1 MGETSNANE
10 LTGFKWRGGRKP
22 ETTGIWM
29 WSQIYTHDFENGEK
43 VAIVVLDT
51 QGIFDSRNSVKDN
64 AVTFALST
72 MLSSVQCYNVMSNI
86 QEDDLNNLEMF
97 SEYARLLYEQ
107 SNEKPFQ
114 NLLFIVRDWP
124 YGDEYGFGWNGQKVV
139 DEVLSE
145 TDELAEENVNTRQ
158 RIKSSF
164 KEISGYL
171 MPHPG
176 FIVAQ
181 SKKFTGN
188 LQQIQP
194 EFRDSVK
201 ELASSLLTPE
211 NLIVKQVN
219 GRKLRARDIVQY
231 AKSYVDIFNGNTLP
245 EPKTVFMVCQNMMEI
260 SIIQWQRKTFRL
272 FLLNRLRQ
280 KLAI

>member
-1 MGETSNANE
+1 MLRFTGENKRIFQYKKHDITDWMGENSNANE

-29 WSQIYTHDFENGEK
+29 WSEIYTHDFENGEK
-43 VAIVVLDT
+43 VAIVLLDT
-51 QGIFDSRNSVKDN
+51 QGIFDNRNSVKDN
-64 AVTFALST
+64 AVTFALSM

-86 QEDDLNNLEMF
+86 QEDDLNHLEMF
-97 SEYARLLYEQ
+97 SEYARLSYEQ

-114 NLLFIVRDWP
+114 NLIFLLRDWQ
-124 YGDEYGFGWNGQKVV
+124 YAEETGLGWNGQQVV

-145 TDELAEENVNTRQ
+145 NDDQVEDMRRLRK

-164 KEISGYL
+164 NEISAYL

-176 FIVAQ
+176 FVVAQ

-194 EFRDSVK
+194 EFRNSVK
-201 ELASSLLTPE
+201 ELLPSLLAPE
-211 NLIVKQVN
+211 NLVTKKIN
-219 GRKLRARDIVQY
+219 GQQIRARDMVEY
-231 AKSYVDIFNGNTLP
+231 LESYVNIFNGNTLP
-245 EPKTVFMVCQNMMEI
+245 EPKTVFMVC
-260 SIIQWQRKTFRL
+260 
-272 FLLNRLRQ
+272 
-280 KLAI
+280 